1 MQLEH
6 DDHPGQLE
14 RNQFLTNTDMKN
26 EHTIKSIRAI
36 PLYGIPY
43 TDWPARFGSREQT
56 RTLVEVVTNSG
67 IASLGSV
74 YTSAPLVEASLQLLR
89 PFYEG
94 ASAIDPLVTAEMLHQ
109 NTFWQGRGGSVTHT
123 ISGIDM
129 ALWDILGKVTGQP
142 IWRLLGGRF
151 RDRVKPYA
159 SMLMEEPEKMAA
171 KLKTAHGRGFRAFKI
186 GWGPFG
192 RRDAKTDEAI
202 VRAARE
208 AIGEDCELM
217 VDAGGSDAYWP
228 HGYKWALDKAKM
240 LADYGVVWFEEPLR
254 PDDLDGF
261 VELTRHSPVKIAGC
275 ECLTRR
281 QSFLPWIERR
291 AVDYIQPDV
300 TKVGGL
306 SEQHRIGQYA
316 DDHSIMVVPHGWNT
330 GVGLAADLHLTA
342 AAGNAR
348 WVEFLTPEPYMD
360 DVFADPV
367 QLDADGFLRVPD
379 GPGYGFE
386 WNTEGIARLS
396 DGIVIT
402 PSSL

>member
-1 MQLEH
+1 MS
-6 DDHPGQLE
+6 
-14 RNQFLTNTDMKN
+14 N
-26 EHTIKSIRAI
+26 EHTIKNIRAI

-43 TDWPARFGSREQT
+43 SDWPARFGRREQT
-56 RTLVEVVTNSG
+56 RTLIEVVTHSG
-67 IASLGSV
+67 ISSLGSV
-74 YTSAPLVEASLQLLR
+74 YTSVELVNASLQLLA
-89 PFYEG
+89 PLYKG
-94 ASAIDPLVTAEMLHQ
+94 ASAIDPLVTAETLHQ

-129 ALWDILGKVTGQP
+129 ALWDILGKVAGQP

-151 RDRVKPYA
+151 RDHVKPYA
-159 SMLMEEPEKMAA
+159 SMLMEEPEKMTEKLQAA
-171 KLKTAHGRGFRAFKI
+171 QSRGFRAFKI

-192 RRDAKTDEAI
+192 RTSAKMDEQI
-202 VRAARE
+202 VRAART
-208 AIGEDCELM
+208 AIGEDCDLM

-228 HGYKWALDKAKM
+228 HGYKWAMEKSRM
-240 LADYGVVWFEEPLR
+240 LADYDVLWFEEPLR

-261 VELTRHSPVKIAGC
+261 VELTRHASVKISGC

-281 QSFLPWIERR
+281 QSFIPWIERR

-342 AAGNAR
+342 AAGNAK
-348 WVEFLTPEPYMD
+348 WVEYLTPEPYMD
-360 DVFADPV
+360 EVFSEPIKLNAEG
-367 QLDADGFLRVPD
+367 LLRVPD
-379 GPGYGFE
+379 GPGYGFV
-386 WNTEGIARLS
+386 WNVEGIAKLS
-396 DGIVIT
+396 DGVTLT
-402 PSSL
+402 PSVL